1 MITDRQKLILRN
13 VIREYVDS
21 ACPVSSQLL
30 QREYDLG
37 LSPATIRAELQE
49 LENKGF
55 LSQPHTS
62 AGRVPTDKGYRF
74 FVNELVNYSEERKND
89 DLFELEK
96 ALKNTRDAFK
106 VFRSLAKNIASKTEG
121 LVIGYDQSEDHLY
134 KEGWSRILK
143 EPEFKNPETCVDL
156 AEIVDLLE
164 DDIRSY
170 KGRGEVEIY
179 IGDENPFHKNKN
191 FSLILS
197 NLNTEEDN
205 IVFGII
211 GPKRMLY
218 DKNIQLVN
226 SLIGLLK
233 KHYDR

>member
-1 MITDRQKLILRN
+1 M
-13 VIREYVDS
+13 EM
-21 ACPVSSQLL
+21 
-30 QREYDLG
+30 
-37 LSPATIRAELQE
+37 QE
-49 LENKGF
+49 LENNGF
-55 LSQPHTS
+55 LSQPHIS

-74 FVNELVNYSEERKND
+74 FVNELVNYSEERKNS

-96 ALKNTRDAFK
+96 ALNNTRDAFK
-106 VFRSLAKNIASKTEG
+106 IFSVLAKNIASKTEG
-121 LVIGYDQSEDHLY
+121 LVIGYDQAGDQIC

-143 EPEFKNPETCVDL
+143 QPEFKNPETCVDL

-170 KGRGEVEIY
+170 RGKEISIY
-179 IGDENPFHKNKN
+179 IGEENPFHKNKN